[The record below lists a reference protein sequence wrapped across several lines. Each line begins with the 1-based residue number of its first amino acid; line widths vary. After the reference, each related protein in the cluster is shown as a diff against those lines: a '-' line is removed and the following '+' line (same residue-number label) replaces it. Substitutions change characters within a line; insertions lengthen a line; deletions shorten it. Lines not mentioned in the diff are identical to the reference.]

1 MKTEYS
7 TEKSLAMPQWE
18 EAVLGD
24 SDYGFTKKAN
34 YGITALWKG
43 LENQI
48 YMIFAYMI

>member
-1 MKTEYS
+1 MGGGGS
-7 TEKSLAMPQWE
+7 R
-18 EAVLGD
+18 
-24 SDYGFTKKAN
+24 GFWLRIYEKKAN